1 LNNVIKMA
9 DSRRLR
15 AQAREQ
21 AGVYLARLDAGAS
34 SEESLEIEMW
44 LAQSPLHREIF
55 LEMAAVWDDMSV
67 LSGLS
72 KVFPLQEYQPGR
84 VQASGIRS
92 WAVAASVFLLVMV
105 SGAWF
110 LQSDFSGDT
119 DLAAVEEEGV
129 YQRHATEIGQQST
142 VVLPDG
148 SEIIL
153 NTNTELELAFFDS
166 SRNIFLKRGQAYF
179 SVTKDPSRPFR
190 VYAGKRMVE
199 AVGTSFTVQRTAPD
213 SVEVVVEEGKV
224 NFLRLS
230 ASMEAHTLP
239 INVDSVLHRD
249 ENVALVAG
257 ELAAAVTDQTNAV
270 EKKLIQ
276 TEEIEAKLAWTEGML
291 LFHGDSLEHVLQEV
305 SRYTTTRIEAVD
317 TIREIE
323 VQGYFRAGDIDGLL
337 VAMKRNFSIEAKEV
351 APGHI
356 LLYAG
361 Q

>member
-1 LNNVIKMA
+1 MSNVIKLA
-9 DSRRLR
+9 DSKRLR
-15 AQAREQ
+15 AHAREQ
-21 AGVYLARLDAGAS
+21 ASVYLARLDAGAS
-34 SEESLEIEMW
+34 SDECREIEIW

-55 LEMAAVWDDMSV
+55 LDSAALWDDMSV

-72 KVFPLQEYQPGR
+72 EVFPLQEYQPR
-84 VQASGIRS
+84 KAQAWGTRS
-92 WAVAASVFLLVMV
+92 WVVAASVFLLMLV
-105 SGAWF
+105 SGVWF
-110 LQSDFSGDT
+110 LQDEFSGDAHY
-119 DLAAVEEEGV
+119 AAAEEGV
-129 YQRHATEIGQQST
+129 YQQHVTEIGQQST

-153 NTNTELELAFFDS
+153 NTNTELEVAFFAS
-166 SRNIFLKRGQAYF
+166 ARNIFLKQGQAYF
-179 SVTKDPSRPFR
+179 SVTKDPARPFR

-199 AVGTSFTVQRTAPD
+199 AVGTSFTVQRTEPD

-239 INVDSVLHRD
+239 FNVDSVLHRD

-270 EKKLIQ
+270 EKKLIK
-276 TEEIEAKLAWTEGML
+276 TEEIEAKLAWTDGML

-317 TIREIE
+317 TIREIQ

-337 VAMKRNFSIEAKEV
+337 VAMKRNFSIEAQEV